1 MNECSTGSQQRYVQ
15 SFKEPVAGDM
25 EMEQVAFPKFSS
37 ATLNFHMRGKLSDMI
52 NEAGP
57 NSLIQI
63 SPSDMGCLEFAGH
76 P

>member
-1 MNECSTGSQQRYVQ
+1 M
-15 SFKEPVAGDM
+15 AGDI
-25 EMEQVAFPKFSS
+25 EIEQVAFPKFSS

-52 NEAGP
+52 NEASP